1 MRNKRILS
9 FLVALISLLTL
20 LPAASAASD
29 VYVGQTFYFG
39 KDASGNPYIYPGRL
53 VEARVIAVAE
63 KVLRVD
69 SLARVQR

>member
-20 LPAASAASD
+20 LPAASASSD

-39 KDASGNPYIYPGRL
+39 SYEQDQPAQRRR
-53 VEARVIAVAE
+53 A
-63 KVLRVD
+63 D

>member
-20 LPAASAASD
+20 LPAASASSD

-39 KDASGNPYIYPGRL
+39 SYEQDGN
-53 VEARVIAVAE
+53 
-63 KVLRVD
+63 LRNGD
-69 SLARVQR
+69 EPIL

>member
-9 FLVALISLLTL
+9 FLVALVSLLTL

-39 KDASGNPYIYPGRL
+39 NYEQDGN
-53 VEARVIAVAE
+53 
-63 KVLRVD
+63 LRNGDD